1 MLPGINVVILKS
13 AKTRE
18 FLYFSVIGM
27 AVAIWQ
33 IIESLP
39 TDSNDLKM
47 PVMRRAQ
54 LTRKIMFTYEKLS
67 TEEYWNQSVKQELK
81 AYRDQKNRD
90 AIRSL
95 FQFIFAAGMIL
106 FVMFAVETMPTWL
119 PVATEYATNIS
130 EHVNGFTQSQTA
142 VAATTTAATGS

>member
-54 LTRKIMFTYEKLS
+54 LTRKIMLTYEKLS

-81 AYRDQKNRD
+81 AYRAQRNRD
-90 AIRSL
+90 AIRCL

-106 FVMFAVETMPTWL
+106 FVMFAVETMPIWL

-130 EHVNGFTQSQTA
+130 EHVNSFTQSQAA

>member
-54 LTRKIMFTYEKLS
+54 LTRKIMLTYEKLS

-81 AYRDQKNRD
+81 AYRAQKNRD

>member
-39 TDSNDLKM
+39 TDSNDLKT

-54 LTRKIMFTYEKLS
+54 LTRKIMLTYEKLS

-90 AIRSL
+90 AIRCL

-106 FVMFAVETMPTWL
+106 FVMFAVESMPTWL

-130 EHVNGFTQSQTA
+130 EHVNGFTQSHTA
-142 VAATTTAATGS
+142 VAVTTTAATSS

>member
-54 LTRKIMFTYEKLS
+54 LTRKIMLTYEKLS
-67 TEEYWNQSVKQELK
+67 TEEYWNQSVKQEL
-81 AYRDQKNRD
+81 
-90 AIRSL
+90 SL
-95 FQFIFAAGMIL
+95 IHI
-106 FVMFAVETMPTWL
+106 
-119 PVATEYATNIS
+119 
-130 EHVNGFTQSQTA
+130 
-142 VAATTTAATGS
+142 